1 MNLLKYVLFAVLIPL
16 FLGSCKQKSSET
28 DILTVVDRALDVSI
42 QQSLLMVDALNKRP
56 GELPK
61 TTNEQ
66 GELETCQPSW
76 WVSGFFTGQLW
87 YLYEFTNDTSLKV
100 AAEAMTARVENQQF
114 NASTHDVGFIIYCSY
129 GNGYRI
135 THRPDYLQVIQN
147 AARTLSTRY
156 NPRIGSIRSW
166 DSAPWSSQWQFPVI
180 IDNMMNLELLSFASI
195 EFSIP
200 EYRKMIDS
208 HAQNSMNHHYRDDF
222 SCFHVVSYDTLS
234 GEVEK
239 RQTSQ
244 GLNDQSAWARGQAW
258 GLYGFTMMF
267 RETGNT
273 DFLNHA
279 IQIADFLIHHP
290 SMPEDQI
297 PYWDFDDPLIPN
309 TYRDA
314 SAAAI
319 MCSALIELSSFVEK
333 KKSDEYMKV
342 AERQIR
348 TLASDEYLAKP
359 GTNGNFILKH
369 GVGHRP
375 NGTEVDRPL
384 SYADYYF
391 VEALLRFKKAK
402 QK

>member
-1 MNLLKYVLFAVLIPL
+1 MNLLKYAILVGLGAL
-16 FLGSCKQKSSET
+16 FLGGCKNQSTEM
-28 DILTVVDRALDVSI
+28 DIQTVVDKALDVSI

-76 WVSGFFTGQLW
+76 WVSGFFPGQLW
-87 YLYEFTNDTSLKV
+87 YLYEFSNDTSLKV

-129 GNGYRI
+129 GNAYRI
-135 THRPDYLQVIQN
+135 THRSDYLQVIQN

-166 DSAPWSSQWQFPVI
+166 DDAPWNSQWQYPVI
-180 IDNMMNLELLSFASI
+180 IDNMMNLELLSFASK

-222 SCFHVVSYDTLS
+222 SCFHVVSYDTLT

-244 GLNDQSAWARGQAW
+244 GLNDQSTWARGQTW
-258 GLYGFTMMF
+258 GLYGFVMMY

-279 IQIADFLIHHP
+279 IQIAEFLIQHP
-290 SMPEDQI
+290 NMPDNQI

-309 TYRDA
+309 AYRDA

-319 MCSALIELSSFVEK
+319 MCSALIELSSYVEK
-333 KKSDEYMKV
+333 KKADEYLHV

-359 GTNGNFILKH
+359 GGNGCFILKH

-391 VEALLRFKKAK
+391 VEALLRFKKTK
-402 QK
+402 RK

>member
-1 MNLLKYVLFAVLIPL
+1 MNLLKYAILVGLGAL
-16 FLGSCKQKSSET
+16 FLGGCKNQSTEM
-28 DILTVVDRALDVSI
+28 DIQTVVDRALNVSI

-76 WVSGFFTGQLW
+76 WMSGFFPGQLW
-87 YLYEFTNDTSLKV
+87 YLHEFSNDTSLKV

-129 GNGYRI
+129 GNAYRI
-135 THRPDYLQVIQN
+135 THRSDYLQVIQN
-147 AARTLSTRY
+147 AARTLSTRF

-166 DSAPWSSQWQFPVI
+166 DDAPWNSQWQYPVI
-180 IDNMMNLELLSFASI
+180 IDNMMNLELLSFASK

-244 GLNDQSAWARGQAW
+244 GLNDQSTWARGQAW
-258 GLYGFTMMF
+258 GLYGFVMMY

-279 IQIADFLIHHP
+279 IQIAEFLIYHP
-290 SMPEDQI
+290 NMPEDQI

-309 TYRDA
+309 AYRDA

-319 MCSALIELSSFVEK
+319 MCSALIELSSYVEK
-333 KKSDEYMKV
+333 KKADEYLHV

-359 GTNGNFILKH
+359 GGNACFILKH

-391 VEALLRFKKAK
+391 VEALLRFKKTK
-402 QK
+402 RK